1 MRVLNLLAAAVWGDQ
16 TTDKEAD
23 MKLRGERG
31 QMPGSAAVHFGKND
45 SGSCS
50 DTQNGNIHTVY
61 SRHSYGNNDR
71 CHREYTCDAGHVAFV
86 KWNRISM
93 ENHSSCY
100 YDYAKL
106 SWKNADTGA
115 VTSEWKCGS
124 ISSHSEPE
132 LFEWRHTFSDHV
144 VVDFYTDYSVTGW
157 GFELQVNCVDES
169 TIDVCSFAM
178 CHNDATCIVDP
189 RDSGEYTCECR
200 PFYSGDGVNS
210 CTFDL
215 GNKFII
221 DTYRQSSSISDR
233 YVQSE
238 VALVVANQN
247 QHSGEMYTFNVH
259 LDEDEFISSLV
270 MRVGD
275 DGPITKGNVHLEQ
288 DAEEIFDNAVSNGQ
302 GAALTEETSDSEV
315 SDSSFSTTV
324 FVPAGEKLYIWL
336 NFDMQLSRTQR
347 NYKYRTHIR
356 PSDPIE
362 KLQIIVDID
371 ESRPIKLGQTYTWF
385 ESEDKHSSST
395 FNREVLNN
403 GHVVFSYEQLTVG
416 LDEFDE
422 QLRVEYDVD
431 RPSQDCGDIILRDG
445 YFVHFISPEGIP
457 PMPKNVVIT
466 VDTSGSMSYANR
478 MSKAR
483 TAVNQFL
490 DQLEAHDTFWLQEFN
505 SYLHTYRSEALAATP
520 GNIATAKQWV
530 SGLNAGGGTAL
541 AAATLTSVNR
551 PLDAERANIAFIVS
565 DGQPTVGESN
575 WANIQANTLAA
586 NERADGL
593 GQKWAVFNIGVGDGA
608 PITEITK
615 LSTQNMGLARQI
627 FDNDDVVALFA
638 GFMGEYATPLIWNQ
652 KFQYDGVSNFDCSAT
667 NLYDNQEMVCIGQL
681 ENACDAG
688 RLSTPGDGMLL
699 ADGVNLFG
707 SANAR
712 AEQSSRC
719 KVLDKDSCSE
729 GSNGVPF
736 IPEDQR
742 DLMDNPFPLPPNV
755 DLGKVFAY
763 QFMKRRLDLYHAT
776 RNEQLRETIQGEVES
791 LAVDNQ
797 FVTIFTSLVVVQG
810 QTRKKRGIEKREA
823 IKALFDEYHHEIAML
838 QDNETERVR
847 RDLSAA
853 SPYPMK
859 SVFIL
864 ALVALALAAL
874 PMRRIRRRL
883 C

>member
-1 MRVLNLLAAAVWGDQ
+1 MKVLSLLAATVWGDAAK
-16 TTDKEAD
+16 DAE
-23 MKLRGERG
+23 MEERG
-31 QMPGSAAVHFGKND
+31 IRGQLPWSASVNFNAAETGYCQENV
-45 SGSCS
+45 SGSM
-50 DTQNGNIHTVY
+50 TTVF
-61 SRHSYGNNDR
+61 SRHNYGNNER
-71 CHREYTCDAGHVAFV
+71 CHREVKCADNEVAFV
-86 KWNRISM
+86 KWNRISL
-93 ENHSSCY
+93 EGHSQCY

-106 SWKNADTGA
+106 SWKNSDTGA
-115 VTSEWKCGS
+115 VTSEWKCGVIGATS
-124 ISSHSEPE
+124 QPH
-132 LFEWRHTFSDHV
+132 LFDWRHTFSNHV
-144 VVDFYTDYSVTGW
+144 VVDFYTDYSVTAW
-157 GFELQVNCVDES
+157 GFELMVNCVDES
-169 TIDVCSFAM
+169 TIDVCTFAQ
-178 CHNDATCIVDP
+178 CHADANCIVDP
-189 RDSGEYTCECR
+189 NDAGQYSCECR
-200 PFYSGDGVNS
+200 PFYSGDGVNE

-221 DTYRQSSSISDR
+221 DTYRQTSSISDR

-247 QHSGEMYTFNVH
+247 THAGEMYTFNVY

-288 DAEEIFDNAVSNGQ
+288 DAEEIFQNAVSNGQ
-302 GAALTEETSDSEV
+302 GAALTEETTDSEV
-315 SDSSFSTTV
+315 SDSSFSTSV

-356 PSDPIE
+356 PTDPVE
-362 KLQIIVDID
+362 KLQIIVDIE
-371 ESRPIKLGQTYTWF
+371 ESRPVKLGQTYTWF
-385 ESEDKHSSST
+385 ESEDKHSSAS

-416 LDEFDE
+416 QDEFDE

-466 VDTSGSMSYANR
+466 VDTSGSMGWSNR

-490 DQLEAHDTFWLQEFN
+490 DQLEPHDTFWIQEFA
-505 SYLHTYRSEALAATP
+505 SYLTYYRAEALAATP
-520 GNIATAKQWV
+520 GNIALAKQWV
-530 SGLNAGGGTAL
+530 NTLNASGGTAL
-541 AAATLTSVNR
+541 AAATLTSVRR
-551 PLDAERANIAFIVS
+551 PLDADRANIAFIVS
-565 DGQPTVGESN
+565 DGAPTVGETN
-575 WANIQANTLAA
+575 WANIQANVLSA

-627 FDNDDVVALFA
+627 FDQDDVVALFA
-638 GFMGEYATPLIWNQ
+638 GFMQEYATPLIWNQ
-652 KFQYDGVSNFDCSAT
+652 KFQYQGVANFDCSAT

-681 ENACDAG
+681 DNACDAG
-688 RLSTPGDGMLL
+688 QMTRPGDGMLL

-707 SANAR
+707 GANAR

-719 KVLDKDSCSE
+719 KVLDKDDCSE

-742 DLMDNPFPLPPNV
+742 DLMDNPYPLPPNV

-776 RNEQLRETIQGEVES
+776 RNNALRETIQGEVES
-791 LAVDNQ
+791 LAVENQ

-823 IKALFDEYHHEIAML
+823 IKALFDEYHHEVAML
-838 QDNETERVR
+838 QENETERVR

-864 ALVALALAAL
+864 ALIAFALAAL